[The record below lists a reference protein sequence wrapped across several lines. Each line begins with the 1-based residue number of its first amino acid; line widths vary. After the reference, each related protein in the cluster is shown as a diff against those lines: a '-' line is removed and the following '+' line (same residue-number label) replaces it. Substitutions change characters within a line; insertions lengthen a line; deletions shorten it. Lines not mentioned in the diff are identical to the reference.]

1 MAALLS
7 GRFIPV
13 TFNTI
18 LFILCGYVMD
28 AVDDAALPAT
38 FPELVERI
46 WSAAIVT
53 PATLTELEY
62 CHMCQGT
69 YDDLTEYQYV

>member
-1 MAALLS
+1 
-7 GRFIPV
+7 
-13 TFNTI
+13 
-18 LFILCGYVMD
+18 MD